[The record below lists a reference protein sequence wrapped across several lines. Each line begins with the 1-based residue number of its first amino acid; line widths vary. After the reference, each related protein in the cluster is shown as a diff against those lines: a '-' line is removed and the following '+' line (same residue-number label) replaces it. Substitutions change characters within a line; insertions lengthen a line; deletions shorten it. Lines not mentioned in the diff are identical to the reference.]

1 MSSGTF
7 EPRLNRRTVT
17 MDDTK
22 VLKEVVQQSTLQPI
36 TTTRAEQVYVP
47 TPQPAVK
54 PPGYAAL
61 LNQPIQPLSRG
72 AHSALGT
79 AFEPA
84 PELPEQSSQHRT
96 QQSNL
101 KPLLSSHR
109 PVMGPEGCTV
119 LVINA
124 SQSMAHEITLEL
136 SSTLPGS
143 TILFAPT
150 LSLALWI
157 LKRRQINV
165 ILSSAI
171 LPDGALGTLHQ
182 FIELMSPPPE
192 LVVISDLHSTRAEL
206 GSHPGYRFVELRRVS
221 TRQGDE
227 RHVIQSQISELG
239 ANIRNDLNNPLQEI
253 VAMAFV
259 AHSSQG
265 LSPMAEEALSAIQR
279 AAGNMADVV
288 NMLEDKIRVVVSK
301 TSAA

>member
-1 MSSGTF
+1 
-7 EPRLNRRTVT
+7 
-17 MDDTK
+17 
-22 VLKEVVQQSTLQPI
+22 
-36 TTTRAEQVYVP
+36 
-47 TPQPAVK
+47 
-54 PPGYAAL
+54 
-61 LNQPIQPLSRG
+61 
-72 AHSALGT
+72 
-79 AFEPA
+79 
-84 PELPEQSSQHRT
+84 
-96 QQSNL
+96 
-101 KPLLSSHR
+101 
-109 PVMGPEGCTV
+109 
-119 LVINA
+119 
-124 SQSMAHEITLEL
+124 MAHEITLEL
-136 SSTLPGS
+136 SRTLPGS

-157 LKRRQINV
+157 LKRRQINL

-221 TRQGDE
+221 TRQGEE
-227 RHVIQSQISELG
+227 RQVIQSRISELG

-288 NMLEDKIRVVVSK
+288 NMLEDKIRVVVSES
-301 TSAA
+301 SAA

>member
-36 TTTRAEQVYVP
+36 TPTRTEQIYVP
-47 TPQPAVK
+47 TPQPA
-54 PPGYAAL
+54 PTPLGYASL
-61 LNQPIQPLSRG
+61 MNQQ
-72 AHSALGT
+72 T
-79 AFEPA
+79 QPA
-84 PELPEQSSQHRT
+84 PGPMPTGTPAVQNERT
-96 QQSNL
+96 YQPRVDQSNL
-101 KPLLSSHR
+101 KPLLPTPP
-109 PVMGPEGCTV
+109 PVVAPEACTV

-136 SSTLPGS
+136 SRTLPGS

-157 LKRRQINV
+157 LKRRQINL

-171 LPDGALGTLHQ
+171 LPDGALATLHQ

-221 TRQGDE
+221 TRQGDD
-227 RHVIQSQISELG
+227 RQVIQSRISELG

-288 NMLEDKIRVVVSK
+288 SMLEDKIRVVVSES
-301 TSAA
+301 SAA

>member
-1 MSSGTF
+1 MSSGPF

-36 TTTRAEQVYVP
+36 APTRTEQIYVP
-47 TPQPAVK
+47 TPQSTPTPQGYGALTAQQGHPQGTPPAS
-54 PPGYAAL
+54 PPR
-61 LNQPIQPLSRG
+61 QEPIYQQRID
-72 AHSALGT
+72 
-79 AFEPA
+79 
-84 PELPEQSSQHRT
+84 
-96 QQSNL
+96 QSNL
-101 KPLLSSHR
+101 KPLIPTHT
-109 PVMGPEGCTV
+109 PVVAPEGCTV

-136 SSTLPGS
+136 SRTLPGS

-157 LKRRQINV
+157 LKRRQINL

-192 LVVISDLHSTRAEL
+192 LVVISNLHSTRAEL

-221 TRQGDE
+221 TRQGEE
-227 RHVIQSQISELG
+227 RQVIQSRISELG

-288 NMLEDKIRVVVSK
+288 NMLEDKIRVVVSES
-301 TSAA
+301 SAA

>member
-1 MSSGTF
+1 MSSGKV

-22 VLKEVVQQSTLQPI
+22 VLKEVVQQSTLQAI
-36 TTTRAEQVYVP
+36 TPTRTEQIYVP
-47 TPQPAVK
+47 TPQSTPK
-54 PPGYAAL
+54 PQGYGAL
-61 LNQPIQPLSRG
+61 MAQQGQLQGDPLPPPPRQEPTYQPRV
-72 AHSALGT
+72 
-79 AFEPA
+79 E
-84 PELPEQSSQHRT
+84 
-96 QQSNL
+96 QSNL
-101 KPLLSSHR
+101 KPLIPAQP
-109 PVMGPEGCTV
+109 PVVMTAGCTV

-136 SSTLPGS
+136 SRTLPGS

-157 LKRRQINV
+157 LKRRQINL

-221 TRQGDE
+221 TRQGEE
-227 RHVIQSQISELG
+227 RQVIQSRISELG

-288 NMLEDKIRVVVSK
+288 NMLEDKIRVVVSES
-301 TSAA
+301 SAA

>member
-22 VLKEVVQQSTLQPI
+22 VLKEVVEHSTLQAIGPG
-36 TTTRAEQVYVP
+36 RNEQIYVP
-47 TPQPAVK
+47 NPQPSPK

-61 LNQPIQPLSRG
+61 
-72 AHSALGT
+72 T
-79 AFEPA
+79 AQQSQTERA
-84 PELPEQSSQHRT
+84 PVSSPPSWPEQTYQHHAPPP
-96 QQSNL
+96 NL
-101 KPLLSSHR
+101 KPLIPTHTQ
-109 PVMGPEGCTV
+109 VVAAEACTV

-136 SSTLPGS
+136 SRTLPGS

-157 LKRRQINV
+157 LKRRQINL

-171 LPDGALGTLHQ
+171 LPDGALTTLHQ

-227 RHVIQSQISELG
+227 RQVIQSRISELG

-265 LSPMAEEALSAIQR
+265 ISPMAEEALSAIQR
-279 AAGNMADVV
+279 AAGNMADLV
-288 NMLEDKIRVVVSK
+288 NRLEDKIRVVVSDS
-301 TSAA
+301 SAA

>member
-1 MSSGTF
+1 
-7 EPRLNRRTVT
+7 
-17 MDDTK
+17 
-22 VLKEVVQQSTLQPI
+22 
-36 TTTRAEQVYVP
+36 
-47 TPQPAVK
+47 
-54 PPGYAAL
+54 
-61 LNQPIQPLSRG
+61 
-72 AHSALGT
+72 
-79 AFEPA
+79 
-84 PELPEQSSQHRT
+84 
-96 QQSNL
+96 
-101 KPLLSSHR
+101 
-109 PVMGPEGCTV
+109 
-119 LVINA
+119 VINA
-124 SQSMAHEITLEL
+124 SQNMAHEITLEL
-136 SSTLPGS
+136 SRTLPGS

-157 LKRRQINV
+157 LKRRQINL

-227 RHVIQSQISELG
+227 RQVIQSRISELG

-288 NMLEDKIRVVVSK
+288 SMLEDKIRVVVSES
-301 TSAA
+301 SAA

>member
-17 MDDTK
+17 MDETK
-22 VLKEVVQQSTLQPI
+22 VLKEVVQQSTPKPVVPNRQEP
-36 TTTRAEQVYVP
+36 VYVP
-47 TPQPAVK
+47 SPQPSSP

-61 LNQPIQPLSRG
+61 TGQQTHTYQPPQSYAPPVQQPG
-72 AHSALGT
+72 YQYH
-79 AFEPA
+79 
-84 PELPEQSSQHRT
+84 EQPQ
-96 QQSNL
+96 L
-101 KPLLSSHR
+101 KPLVPAR
-109 PVMGPEGCTV
+109 PPVVAPEGCTV

-136 SSTLPGS
+136 SRTIPGS

-157 LKRRQINV
+157 LKRRQINL

-192 LVVISDLHSTRAEL
+192 LVVISDLHSSRAEL

-221 TRQGDE
+221 TRQGE
-227 RHVIQSQISELG
+227 EKQVMQTRISELG
-239 ANIRNDLNNPLQEI
+239 AHIRNDLNNPLQEI

-259 AHSSQG
+259 AHTSQG

-288 NMLEDKIRVVVSK
+288 NRLEDKIRVVVSQS
-301 TSAA
+301 SAA

>member
-17 MDDTK
+17 MDETK
-22 VLKEVVQQSTLQPI
+22 VLKEVVQQSTLQAI
-36 TTTRAEQVYVP
+36 TPSRQEPVYV
-47 TPQPAVK
+47 TNPQPASP

-61 LNQPIQPLSRG
+61 TS
-72 AHSALGT
+72 
-79 AFEPA
+79 
-84 PELPEQSSQHRT
+84 
-96 QQSNL
+96 QQSHSYVAPQSYAPPVQPPIYQYQEQPPM
-101 KPLLSSHR
+101 KPLIPAR
-109 PVMGPEGCTV
+109 PPVVAPDGCTV

-136 SSTLPGS
+136 SRTIPGS

-157 LKRRQINV
+157 LKRRRINL

-192 LVVISDLHSTRAEL
+192 LVVISDLHSSRAEL

-227 RHVIQSQISELG
+227 PQVMQTRISELG

-259 AHSSQG
+259 AHTSQG

-288 NMLEDKIRVVVSK
+288 NRLEDKIRVVVSQS
-301 TSAA
+301 SAA